1 MSDERLGDT
10 LERIQTEQAIE
21 VTREPGGEPL
31 LENSEGPTYSPDSP
45 IIQEEESVDDEFL
58 VQQITDEQ
66 PELSKEIYTDGFKKD
81 DLFIIVFQ
89 EDDSLKDIMATIED
103 ISIEERKIRIKDEEE
118 NDYFLEYNEEN
129 HILLSTGEYNIIDID
144 KVEEFDLDKLDTINF
159 ILTKEIYP
167 EIEIN
172 VEEVVKKVFSEQ
184 EKKEDM
190 INSLIISYNA
200 YGNRSMIGKIT
211 EIVTTL
217 LSLIKSRKKYEDFS
231 NVFPFIKEKSLN
243 DSQMKWIIPIID
255 NRKVLFRE
263 EEESNLAQED
273 IDIVSFEKYL
283 DDIYKLRE
291 SDSGNYKELLQS
303 IYGDNTF
310 INGSGDGIGVNYYG
324 HYFRSCNDRSP
335 CNGLIE
341 PYYYDENKTYDKVER
356 FGERF
361 INYQKISLRGFYIL
375 PSIYGNR
382 LFNEDLFSLSENAF
396 LSQYKHSY
404 KLFRNIINY
413 SKMIPHIMDKNSEKP
428 EFTDNKLIH
437 SYFFTED
444 TITYLKNIKNKKEF
458 TDELYLILRNN
469 LPDYNDIID
478 SYEKGILKEILN
490 YNDFNRLFSYYGIIY
505 NDMDAETR
513 AKINELIKGNIIN
526 YIKNYNRSVKR
537 KKIKRIKKKT
547 KILDTDEKIQ
557 KSRDYIFSIVNIPVK
572 NDYLQ
577 KFIDIFSRDPSLDE
591 DQNFLYE
598 KHSKEKFLCKHY
610 NYVIKSTDSEE
621 LYLSMKNIFGMPPK
635 DGSIYC
641 KVCGEYICPD
651 NFSTFEGFSDGAP
664 TKSNE
669 VLVNKVPEEILNE
682 KQLENKKRLDKL
694 SSLFSVTLTYLDS
707 KFMIEMYDTI
717 TEEELINKRY
727 NSLNAYKKHP
737 KYSAIKGKYEFTKP
751 ARTKK
756 EKQQNKKNNDLM
768 KNELEKFKQ
777 ESITNNHIISDL
789 FLILLIV
796 QTADPSYNISKS
808 LNLFRDF
815 EMNEANQELYK
826 YVSADVIDNILKF
839 LYRMVETNTESI
851 FWKKIDMFLTE
862 SNLFTSLPSF
872 KEQFFNIARFFFKNK
887 NIIEKC
893 EKYLIQ
899 KNNPFQ
905 TRFTKE
911 SWPSYKPLKENPLIQ
926 GINKIVD
933 DIDKENLKTDKYENH
948 SLLQS
953 LREANV
959 KPKYEVLEIPFSEI
973 IMNQSYQRLYDYSVH
988 LHGKIG
994 NIPMID
1000 LLINRFIDTIEDK
1013 ESMKSKMIDLG
1024 WDPLTKSVK
1033 KINYQT
1039 FKETII
1045 VDITG
1050 YFKEKNP
1057 DDISTLNTYIHIN
1070 FNNFNGM
1077 LLNGHAKRIYQYTEP
1092 IIFPMEEFTE
1102 FPEHKKK
1109 MIDTL
1114 FNSYCL
1120 DKDGDIQK
1128 TSIED
1133 SFILNLLAG
1142 PDLERAAHCYD
1153 KISKTQENFH
1163 QILEYRNNKNRLPF
1177 IEHTEKELII
1187 ENRLY
1192 DFIRNSNLLNH
1203 DADESYDIFR
1213 KITESIQEK
1222 ESLDSVNSEMID
1234 KTETFIDTIA
1244 YYLNKIDTLER
1255 DNIRRF
1261 KVSFGKNIDS
1271 LPNLLKEYTEKEIDY
1286 EKNICLIK
1294 SIVCRLSNNTPEKE
1308 KGTVFHNHIP
1318 KEWKTSDAVIQ
1329 HISEFI
1335 DHNEFLLQYD
1345 IFIPFTRKTNLGFN
1359 KYRIETKLAKCFQG
1373 LNEFLREYFGKIDL
1387 YSLIGKEETSFN
1399 EDFSN
1404 DFRKF
1409 LFILFV
1415 IKIIEYIEDLSD
1427 EQSLSSNRANILYR
1441 SLEDHDRIEIDE
1453 SVKILNNF
1461 LFDLVI
1467 HFLEESK
1474 DPLWLYQMDDISNKI
1489 SKQSEREKQNLMNNL
1504 ETKTSDA
1511 RLVETQKQAYGI
1523 GEGGKGGWFKK
1534 SSEGNLEHI
1543 GSEEYQ
1549 IQVALERNLGQV
1561 PEETEDL
1568 DKDERIEDEEELE
1581 RLQEDGYDQ
1590 DDQDQED
1597 EDGNEDSG
1605 NYKED

>member
-1 MSDERLGDT
+1 MSDERLEDT
-10 LERIQTEQAIE
+10 LEGTQIE
-21 VTREPGGEPL
+21 DENEEKS
-31 LENSEGPTYSPDSP
+31 LESSEGPIPNDSP
-45 IIQEEESVDDEFL
+45 IIQEEELFDDEFI
-58 VQQITDEQ
+58 VQQITDEK
-66 PELSKEIYTDGFKKD
+66 PDLSKEVYTDGFKKD
-81 DLFIIVFQ
+81 DLFLIVFQ

-103 ISIEERKIRIKDEEE
+103 ILIEEKKIRIKDEEE

-129 HILLSTGEYNIIDID
+129 YIVLSTDEYNIIEID

-172 VEEVVKKVFSEQ
+172 VEEVAKKDYSEQ

-190 INSLIISYNA
+190 INELIISYNA
-200 YGNRSMIGKIT
+200 YGNKALIGKISS
-211 EIVTTL
+211 IVTTL
-217 LSLIKSRKKYEDFS
+217 LSLIRSRKKYEDFTD
-231 NVFPFIKEKSLN
+231 VFQFIKEKSLN
-243 DSQMKWIIPIID
+243 GKKMKWIIPIID
-255 NRKVLFRE
+255 NRKVLFRG
-263 EEESNLAQED
+263 EEESNVAQED
-273 IDIVSFEKYL
+273 IDIVDFEKYL
-283 DDIYKLRE
+283 DDLYKLQE
-291 SDSGNYKELLQS
+291 SESGNHNEILQS
-303 IYGDNTF
+303 IYSDNTF
-310 INGSGDGIGVNYYG
+310 VSGSGDGLSVDYYG
-324 HYFRSCNDRSP
+324 NYFRSCNDNSP
-335 CNGLIE
+335 CNGLVGQ
-341 PYYYDENKTYDKVER
+341 YYYDENKTYDKVDR
-356 FGERF
+356 FGERL
-361 INYQKISLRGFYIL
+361 INYQKISLKGFYIL
-375 PSIYGNR
+375 PSIYGSR
-382 LFNEDLFSLSENAF
+382 LFNGDLFSLSENAF
-396 LSQYKHSY
+396 LSEYKHSY
-404 KLFRNIINY
+404 KLFRNMINY
-413 SKMIPHIMDKNSEKP
+413 SKMIPHIIDKGSVKT

-437 SYFFTED
+437 SYFFTD
-444 TITYLKNIKNKKEF
+444 DSITYLKNIKNKKEYI
-458 TDELYLILRNN
+458 DELYLILRNN

-478 SYEKGILKEILN
+478 SYDKEILKEIFN
-490 YNDFNRLFSYYGIIY
+490 YNDFNRLFSYYGIVY
-505 NDMDAETR
+505 NDMGKGTR
-513 AKINELIKGNIIN
+513 SKINDLIKINIIN

-537 KKIKRIKKKT
+537 KKIKRIKKQT
-547 KILDTDEKIQ
+547 KLLDTDEKIQ
-557 KSRDYIFSIVNIPVK
+557 KSRDYIFSIVNVPVK
-572 NDYLQ
+572 NDYLK
-577 KFIDIFSRDPSLDE
+577 KFIDIFSRNPSLEE

-610 NYVIKSTDSEE
+610 NYDMKASGSEE

-641 KVCGEYICPD
+641 SVCGEYICPD
-651 NFSTFEGFSDGAP
+651 DFSTFEGFSDGAP

-669 VLVNKVPEEILNE
+669 VLANKVPEEILNQ

-694 SSLFSVTLTYLDS
+694 SSLFSITLTHIDS
-707 KFMIEMYDTI
+707 KFIMEMYDTI

-727 NSLNAYKKHP
+727 NSVNAYKKHP
-737 KYSAIKGKYEFTKP
+737 KYSTIKGKYEFTKP
-751 ARTKK
+751 ARTKE

-777 ESITNNHIISDL
+777 ESILNNHMISDL
-789 FLILLIV
+789 FLILLVV

-808 LNLFRDF
+808 LNLFSEF
-815 EMNEANQELYK
+815 NMNDANQELYK
-826 YVSADVIDNILKF
+826 YISAEAIDNILKF

-851 FWKKIDMFLTE
+851 YWKNINLFLIE
-862 SNLFTSLPSF
+862 SNIFTSLPSF
-872 KEQFFNIARFFFKNK
+872 KEQFFNIARYFFRNK
-887 NIIEKC
+887 NIADKC
-893 EKYLIQ
+893 EKYLI
-899 KNNPFQ
+899 KKKNPFH
-905 TRFTKE
+905 TSFIKD
-911 SWPSYKPLKENPLIQ
+911 SWPTYKPLKENPLIK
-926 GINKIVD
+926 GIDQIVD
-933 DIDKENLKTDKYENH
+933 DIDKENLKTYDYENH

-953 LREANV
+953 LEEAVV

-988 LHGKIG
+988 LHGRSG
-994 NIPMID
+994 QIPMID

-1024 WDPLTKSVK
+1024 WDPLNKSVK
-1033 KINYQT
+1033 KIDYQT
-1039 FKETII
+1039 FKEIII

-1050 YFKEKNP
+1050 YFKGKNP
-1057 DDISTLNTYIHIN
+1057 DDINTLNTYIHIH

-1092 IIFPMEEFTE
+1092 IIYPIEGFTDLMER
-1102 FPEHKKK
+1102 KKK

-1128 TSIED
+1128 TYLED

-1142 PDLERAAHCYD
+1142 PDLERAAYCYG
-1153 KISKTQENFH
+1153 KISKTPENFH
-1163 QILEYRNNKNRLPF
+1163 KILEYKNDKNRLPF

-1203 DADESYDIFR
+1203 DADESYSIFR
-1213 KITESIQEK
+1213 NITELIQEK

-1234 KTETFIDTIA
+1234 KTDTFIDTIA
-1244 YYLNKIDTLER
+1244 YYFNKIDTLER

-1261 KVSFGKNIDS
+1261 KVSFGKNIES
-1271 LPNLLKEYTEKEIDY
+1271 LPNLLKEYIGQEIDY
-1286 EKNICLIK
+1286 EKNMNLIK
-1294 SIVCRLSNNTPEKE
+1294 SIISRLSHNTPEKE
-1308 KGTVFHNHIP
+1308 KGTIFHNHIP
-1318 KEWKTSDAVIQ
+1318 KEWKISDVVVK

-1345 IFIPFTRKTNLGFN
+1345 IFIPFTRKTNIGFN

-1373 LNEFLREYFGKIDL
+1373 LNEFLQEYFGKLDL
-1387 YSLIGKEETSFN
+1387 YSLIGKEESFFN

-1409 LFILFV
+1409 LFLLFV

-1427 EQSLSSNRANILYR
+1427 EQSLSSTRANILYR
-1441 SLEDHDRIEIDE
+1441 SLEDHDRMEIDE
-1453 SVKILNNF
+1453 SVSVLNNF

-1523 GEGGKGGWFKK
+1523 GEGGKGGWFKV
-1534 SSEGNLEHI
+1534 SASGNLDHI

-1549 IQVALERNLGQV
+1549 IQVELERNLGQIS
-1561 PEETEDL
+1561 EEEGL
-1568 DKDERIEDEEELE
+1568 DKDERIEDDEELQ

-1590 DDQDQED
+1590 EDQDQENEGED
-1597 EDGNEDSG
+1597 EDEGD
-1605 NYKED
+1605 YKED